1 MISDENKAAGQDAW
15 ALRHGR
21 SGEFPLRKTTT
32 GIRLFILLLA
42 WSLALTPAALAA
54 EAGGRTAHV
63 TIGTGVKDHPAA
75 DIGLR
80 WDDGWFAEDAAVY
93 QQDLALASMALSGA
107 AYVGPDRDGG
117 VRDGLKELGF
127 GSVKTYNYQF
137 SLEKSGG
144 RTAYAFGVKK
154 VKDRAGKSVK
164 LVAVVIRGTGEYT
177 EWSGNLNVGSGSDHE
192 GFAAARDELL
202 DNLGSYLSKAG
213 ISGKNEKFLITGHS
227 RGGAAANLTAAYLMD
242 AGLAERENVYCYT
255 FAAPAVSTKAAEEG
269 YENIFNI
276 VNGEDLVTLVPLAQW
291 GYRRYG
297 VDRPLPAAGSDG
309 YDLLF
314 GEMDRQYAAMTGR
327 HYAAYQTE
335 AAAQEMAEA
344 IFRLVPAVD
353 GGNMEMVSALL
364 SGDFDGLSALI
375 NQNSR
380 AALLMGRTA
389 LELSAELTPL
399 LQLEREALVSAH
411 CMAGYYSW
419 LAAVGKT
426 AAQ

>member
-1 MISDENKAAGQDAW
+1 
-15 ALRHGR
+15 
-21 SGEFPLRKTTT
+21 
-32 GIRLFILLLA
+32 
-42 WSLALTPAALAA
+42 
-54 EAGGRTAHV
+54 
-63 TIGTGVKDHPAA
+63 
-75 DIGLR
+75 
-80 WDDGWFAEDAAVY
+80 
-93 QQDLALASMALSGA
+93 
-107 AYVGPDRDGG
+107 
-117 VRDGLKELGF
+117 
-127 GSVKTYNYQF
+127 
-137 SLEKSGG
+137 
-144 RTAYAFGVKK
+144 
-154 VKDRAGKSVK
+154 
-164 LVAVVIRGTGEYT
+164 
-177 EWSGNLNVGSGSDHE
+177 
-192 GFAAARDELL
+192 
-202 DNLGSYLSKAG
+202 
-213 ISGKNEKFLITGHS
+213 
-227 RGGAAANLTAAYLMD
+227 MD
-242 AGLAERENVYCYT
+242 AGLAEREKLYCYT
-255 FAAPAVSTKAAEEG
+255 LAAPALSTKAAEEG

-309 YDLLF
+309 YDRLF
-314 GEMDRQYAAMTGR
+314 DEMDRQYAAMTGR

-353 GGNMEMVSALL
+353 GVNMEMVSALL

>member
-1 MISDENKAAGQDAW
+1 MKKLQNPKN
-15 ALRHGR
+15 L
-21 SGEFPLRKTTT
+21 F
-32 GIRLFILLLA
+32 RLPALLLVWTLLCA
-42 WSLALTPAALAA
+42 CALPGAAAKEDGSLHIKLGIATGLREAPAAELDCA
-54 EAGGRTAHV
+54 
-63 TIGTGVKDHPAA
+63 
-75 DIGLR
+75 
-80 WDDGWFAEDAAVY
+80 WDDSWFAGDPGTYDSGLARAA
-93 QQDLALASMALSGA
+93 MALSAA
-107 AYVGPDRDGG
+107 AYEGEDDPPG
-117 VRDGLKELGF
+117 VRQALEDLGFDRVRSYNYHAAALSAGKTAYTFGLKTVLDEA
-127 GSVKTYNYQF
+127 GS
-137 SLEKSGG
+137 
-144 RTAYAFGVKK
+144 
-154 VKDRAGKSVK
+154 
-164 LVAVVIRGTGEYT
+164 LVHLAAVIIRGTGSYT
-177 EWSGNLNVGSGSDHE
+177 EWAGNLNVGEGRDHQ

-202 DNLGSYLSKAG
+202 ANLDRYLTQAKVT
-213 ISGKNEKFLITGHS
+213 GKDRETTRFFLTGHS

-335 AAAQEMAEA
+335 AAVQEMAEA

-353 GGNMEMVSALL
+353 GVNMEMVSALL

>member
-1 MISDENKAAGQDAW
+1 M
-15 ALRHGR
+15 
-21 SGEFPLRKTTT
+21 
-32 GIRLFILLLA
+32 
-42 WSLALTPAALAA
+42 
-54 EAGGRTAHV
+54 
-63 TIGTGVKDHPAA
+63 
-75 DIGLR
+75 
-80 WDDGWFAEDAAVY
+80 
-93 QQDLALASMALSGA
+93 
-107 AYVGPDRDGG
+107 
-117 VRDGLKELGF
+117 
-127 GSVKTYNYQF
+127 
-137 SLEKSGG
+137 
-144 RTAYAFGVKK
+144 
-154 VKDRAGKSVK
+154 
-164 LVAVVIRGTGEYT
+164 
-177 EWSGNLNVGSGSDHE
+177 
-192 GFAAARDELL
+192 
-202 DNLGSYLSKAG
+202 
-213 ISGKNEKFLITGHS
+213 
-227 RGGAAANLTAAYLMD
+227 
-242 AGLAERENVYCYT
+242 
-255 FAAPAVSTKAAEEG
+255 
-269 YENIFNI
+269 
-276 VNGEDLVTLVPLAQW
+276 PLAQW

-335 AAAQEMAEA
+335 AAVQEMAEA

-353 GGNMEMVSALL
+353 GVNMEMVSALL

>member
-80 WDDGWFAEDAAVY
+80 WDDGWFAEDATVY
-93 QQDLALASMALSGA
+93 QQELALASMALSGA

-255 FAAPAVSTKAAEEG
+255 FE
-269 YENIFNI
+269 I
-276 VNGEDLVTLVPLAQW
+276 
-291 GYRRYG
+291 
-297 VDRPLPAAGSDG
+297 
-309 YDLLF
+309 
-314 GEMDRQYAAMTGR
+314 GR
-327 HYAAYQTE
+327 
-335 AAAQEMAEA
+335 
-344 IFRLVPAVD
+344 
-353 GGNMEMVSALL
+353 
-364 SGDFDGLSALI
+364 
-375 NQNSR
+375 
-380 AALLMGRTA
+380 
-389 LELSAELTPL
+389 
-399 LQLEREALVSAH
+399 AH
-411 CMAGYYSW
+411 
-419 LAAVGKT
+419 V
-426 AAQ
+426 